1 MKSRIIRKFSFD
13 AAHQLHTMP
22 EGHKCR
28 RMHGHT
34 YLCEV
39 VCEGTIDP
47 AVGYFLDYGEL
58 KTILEPVIDQLDHR
72 YLNDIPGLEVPTA
85 EMIARWIFDR
95 LKPDLPSL
103 VMLRLWE
110 TPQNGVEYA
119 PDQESVVGD
128 WGSGKAVSSGRDY

>member
-1 MKSRIIRKFSFD
+1 MFTARILRKFSFD

-39 VCEGTIDP
+39 VCEGQIDP
-47 AVGYFLDYGEL
+47 AVGYFLDYGDL
-58 KTILEPVIDQLDHR
+58 KAALEPVIEALDHR

-85 EMIARWIFDR
+85 EMIAKWIYDR

-103 VMLRLWE
+103 RALRLWE
-110 TPQNGVEYA
+110 TPQNGVEYRPA
-119 PDQESVVGD
+119 D
-128 WGSGKAVSSGRDY
+128 

>member
-1 MKSRIIRKFSFD
+1 MKTRILRKFSFD

-39 VCEGTIDP
+39 VCEGEVDP
-47 AVGYFLDYGEL
+47 AVGYFMDYGEL
-58 KTILEPVIDQLDHR
+58 KAILAPVIEQLDHR

-85 EMIARWIFDR
+85 EMIARHIYDQ
-95 LKPDLPSL
+95 LKPRLPSL
-103 VMLRLWE
+103 TMLRLWE

-119 PDQESVVGD
+119 P
-128 WGSGKAVSSGRDY
+128 GSC